1 MALNEALKEFS
12 IEGKAA
18 MVIGAEL
25 PLGAAA
31 AQILAEAGA
40 NVMLAS
46 QEPGTGDVLKDLA
59 KKIVALGRKAEVK
72 IQSAIT
78 RADLSACVDLTVKQF
93 GAVDIAVNV
102 LDVPFFAP
110 VEGTDDTAFEKVIE
124 NNFKTVWMACQEA
137 GRSMVQHGGGV
148 IVNITSIMAERGVP
162 NATLYAAAQ
171 AAVISL
177 TRSLALEWA
186 RKGVRVNAVEM
197 GWVEDERSP
206 AVADQEFGQSLV
218 KYLPEQ
224 RLLKPEELGGA
235 LLYLVSPAAAYV
247 TGQSIAIDGGVLCR
261 V

>member
-18 MVIGAEL
+18 LVIGAEL

-31 AQILAEAGA
+31 AQVLAEAGA
-40 NVMLAS
+40 NVVLAS
-46 QEPGTGDVLKDLA
+46 QEPGTSDVLKDLN
-59 KKIVALGRKAEVK
+59 KKISALGRKTEVK
-72 IQSAIT
+72 IQSAVT
-78 RADLSACVDLTVKQF
+78 RADLGACVDMTVKQL
-93 GAVDIAVNV
+93 GSLDIAVNAM
-102 LDVPFFAP
+102 DVPFFAP
-110 VEGTDDTAFEKVIE
+110 VEATDDTAFEKVIE
-124 NNFKTVWMACQEA
+124 NNLKTVWMACQEA
-137 GRSMVQHGGGV
+137 GRSMVQRGGGV

-162 NATLYAAAQ
+162 NASLYAAAQ
-171 AAVISL
+171 AAVLSL

-186 RKGVRVNAVEM
+186 RKNVRVNAIEM

-206 AVADQEFGQSLV
+206 ALKDSEFSQILV

-247 TGQSIAIDGGVLCR
+247 TGQSVAIDGGLLCR

>member
-1 MALNEALKEFS
+1 MALNEAFQEFS

-18 MVIGAEL
+18 LVIGAEL

-31 AQILAEAGA
+31 AQTLAEAGA

-46 QEPGTGDVLKDLA
+46 QEPGTANALKDLSR
-59 KKIVALGRKAEVK
+59 KLSALGRKAEVK

-78 RADLSACVDLTVKQF
+78 RADITACMDLTVKQL
-93 GAVDIAVNV
+93 GSLDIAVNA

-110 VEGTDDTAFEKVIE
+110 VEATDDTAFEKVID

-137 GRSMVQHGGGV
+137 GRTMAQRGGGV

-162 NATLYAAAQ
+162 NGSLYVAAQ
-171 AAVISL
+171 AAVLSM

-186 RKGVRVNAVEM
+186 RKNVRLNAIEM

-206 AVADQEFGQSLV
+206 AVKDEQFGQSLV

-224 RLLKPEELGGA
+224 RLLKPQELGGA

-247 TGQSIAIDGGVLCR
+247 TGQSVAIDGGLLCR

>member
-1 MALNEALKEFS
+1 MALNEAFKEFS
-12 IEGKAA
+12 IEGKVAL
-18 MVIGAEL
+18 VIGAEL

-59 KKIVALGRKAEVK
+59 KKISALGRKVDVK

-78 RADLSACVDLTVKQF
+78 RADISACMDLTVKQL
-93 GAVDIAVNV
+93 GALDIAVNA

-110 VEGTDDTAFEKVIE
+110 VEGTDDTAFEKVID
-124 NNFKTVWMACQEA
+124 NNFKTVWVACQEA
-137 GRSMVQHGGGV
+137 GRTMVQRGGGV

-162 NATLYAAAQ
+162 NGSLYVAAQ
-171 AAVISL
+171 AAVLSM

-186 RKGVRVNAVEM
+186 RKNVRLNAIEM

-206 AVADQEFGQSLV
+206 ALKDETFGQSLV

-235 LLYLVSPAAAYV
+235 LLYLVSPAGAYV
-247 TGQSIAIDGGVLCR
+247 TGQSIAIDGGLLCR

>member
-1 MALNEALKEFS
+1 MAVNEALKEFS

-18 MVIGAEL
+18 LVFGAEL

-31 AQILAEAGA
+31 ALVLAEAGA
-40 NVMLAS
+40 NVVLAT
-46 QEPGTGDVLKDLA
+46 QEPGTANALKDLS
-59 KKIVALGRKAEVK
+59 KKIGALGRKAIVR

-78 RADLSACVDLTVKQF
+78 RADLSASVDLTVKQL
-93 GAVDIAVNV
+93 GGIDIAVNA

-110 VEGTDDTAFEKVIE
+110 AETTDDTAFERVID
-124 NNFKTVWMACQEA
+124 NNLKAVWMACQEA
-137 GRSMVQHGGGV
+137 GRTMIQRGGGA
-148 IVNITSIMAERGVP
+148 IVNIISIMAERGVP
-162 NATLYAAAQ
+162 NACLYGAAQ
-171 AAVISL
+171 AAVMNL
-177 TRSLALEWA
+177 TRGLAMEWA
-186 RKGVRVNAVEM
+186 RKNVRINAIEM

-206 AVADQEFGQSLV
+206 AVKDDEFGQSLV

-247 TGQSIAIDGGVLCR
+247 TGQSVAIDGGLLCR

>member
-1 MALNEALKEFS
+1 MALNEAFKEFS

-18 MVIGAEL
+18 LVIGAEL

-31 AQILAEAGA
+31 AQTLAEAGA
-40 NVMLAS
+40 NVVIAS
-46 QEPGTGDVLKDLA
+46 QEPGTGDALKELA
-59 KKIVALGRKAEVK
+59 KKIGAPGRKVEVK

-78 RADLSACVDLTVKQF
+78 RADISACMDLTVKQL
-93 GAVDIAVNV
+93 GALDIAVNA

-110 VEGTDDTAFEKVIE
+110 AEATDDTAFEKVMD

-137 GRSMVQHGGGV
+137 GRTMVQRGGGV

-162 NATLYAAAQ
+162 NGSLYVAAQ
-171 AAVISL
+171 AAVLSM

-186 RKGVRVNAVEM
+186 RKNVRVNAIEM

-206 AVADQEFGQSLV
+206 AVKDEAFGQSLV

-247 TGQSIAIDGGVLCR
+247 TGQSIAIDGGLLCR

>member
-1 MALNEALKEFS
+1 MALNEAIKEFS

-18 MVIGAEL
+18 LVIGAEL

-46 QEPGTGDVLKDLA
+46 QDPGTGDALKELSKSIGA
-59 KKIVALGRKAEVK
+59 MGRKAVVK

-78 RADLSACVDLTVKQF
+78 RADLSACMDLTVKQL
-93 GAVDIAVNV
+93 GALDIAVNA

-110 VEGTDDTAFEKVIE
+110 VEATDDTAFEKVLE

-137 GRSMVQHGGGV
+137 GRTMVQRGGGA
-148 IVNITSIMAERGVP
+148 IVNLTSIMAERGVP
-162 NATLYAAAQ
+162 NGSLYAAAQ
-171 AAVISL
+171 AAVLSL

-186 RKGVRVNAVEM
+186 RKGVRVNAIEM

-206 AVADQEFGQSLV
+206 AVKDEDFAPSLV

-247 TGQSIAIDGGVLCR
+247 TGQSVAVDGGLLCR

>member
-1 MALNEALKEFS
+1 MALNEALKDFS

-18 MVIGAEL
+18 LVIGAEL

-46 QEPGTGDVLKDLA
+46 QEPGTGDALKELA
-59 KKIVALGRKAEVK
+59 KKIGALGRKAAVK

-78 RADLSACVDLTVKQF
+78 RADLSACVDLTVKQL
-93 GAVDIAVNV
+93 GSLDIAVNA

-110 VEGTDDTAFEKVIE
+110 AEASDDTAFEKVLE

-148 IVNITSIMAERGVP
+148 IVNLTSIMAERGVP
-162 NATLYAAAQ
+162 NGSLYAAAQ
-171 AAVISL
+171 AAVLSL

-186 RKGVRVNAVEM
+186 RKGVRVNAIEM

-206 AVADQEFGQSLV
+206 AVKDEEFAQTLV

-247 TGQSIAIDGGVLCR
+247 TGQSVAIDGGLLCR

>member
-1 MALNEALKEFS
+1 MVLNEALKEFS

-18 MVIGAEL
+18 LVIGAEL

-40 NVMLAS
+40 NVVIAS
-46 QEPGTGDVLKDLA
+46 QDPGTGDVLKDLS
-59 KKIVALGRKAEVK
+59 KKIGALGRKVEVK

-78 RADLSACVDLTVKQF
+78 RADMSACMDLTVKQL
-93 GAVDIAVNV
+93 GSLDIAVNA

-110 VEGTDDTAFEKVIE
+110 AEATDDTAFEKVID
-124 NNFKTVWMACQEA
+124 NNLKTVWMACQEA

-162 NATLYAAAQ
+162 NGTLYVAAQ

-186 RKGVRVNAVEM
+186 RKNVRVNAVEM
-197 GWVEDERSP
+197 GWVEDQRSP
-206 AVADQEFGQSLV
+206 AVKDAEFGQSLV

-224 RLLKPEELGGA
+224 RLLKPEDLGGA

-247 TGQSIAIDGGVLCR
+247 TGQSIAIDGGLLCR

>member
-1 MALNEALKEFS
+1 MALNEAIKEFS
-12 IEGKAA
+12 IEGKGAL
-18 MVIGAEL
+18 VIGAEL

-46 QEPGTGDVLKDLA
+46 QDPGTGDALKELS
-59 KKIVALGRKAEVK
+59 KKIGAMGRKTVVK

-78 RADLSACVDLTVKQF
+78 RADLSACMDLTVKQL
-93 GAVDIAVNV
+93 GALDIAVNA

-110 VEGTDDTAFEKVIE
+110 SEATDDTAFEKVIE

-137 GRSMVQHGGGV
+137 GRTMVQRGGGA
-148 IVNITSIMAERGVP
+148 IVNLTSIMAERGVP
-162 NATLYAAAQ
+162 NGSLYAAAQ
-171 AAVISL
+171 AAVLSL

-186 RKGVRVNAVEM
+186 RKGVRVNAIEM
-197 GWVEDERSP
+197 GWVEDDRSP
-206 AVADQEFGQSLV
+206 AVKDEDFGPSLV

-247 TGQSIAIDGGVLCR
+247 TGQSVAVDGGLLCR